1 MASTKKICGVSA
13 AAAAAKIFSAQWRR
27 NEKRKANRGEMA
39 KAMKASHHH
48 LAISV
53 MSKKAQAA

>member
-39 KAMKASHHH
+39 KANES
-48 LAISV
+48 LSSSSAISV
-53 MSKKAQAA
+53 MAKKAQAA